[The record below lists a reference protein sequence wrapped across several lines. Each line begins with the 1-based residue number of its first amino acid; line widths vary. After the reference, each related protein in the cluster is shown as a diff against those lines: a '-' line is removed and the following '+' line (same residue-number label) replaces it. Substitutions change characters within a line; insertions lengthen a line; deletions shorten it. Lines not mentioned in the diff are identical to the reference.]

1 MDQLASFLVGR
12 IAQGLVVVVL
22 ASILIFLVMRLIP
35 GDPAAL
41 LAGPEATPEDVEA
54 VRERLGLNDPL
65 IEQYVD
71 WLSGAVQGD
80 FGRSFTR
87 SLDVDE
93 LMKTALLPSAELAI
107 AGYAFVLIFGIPL
120 GIFAGLKPGGFPDY
134 VATGF
139 TMFTLGIPNF
149 VLGIILIWVI
159 AVQLGWLPI
168 TGRVG
173 FDENPGEAIKFII
186 MPMIAVGAG
195 TAAVLARF
203 VRASI
208 METLNQDYVRT
219 ARAKGLRERT
229 VVLRHAMR
237 NALIPVITVAALQIG
252 FLISGAVIVEVV
264 FARPGFGSLIIA
276 GVQGRDY
283 QLIQGMLVVLVTVF
297 VVANTLAD
305 VAYGYAD
312 PRIRV
317 R

>member
-1 MDQLASFLVGR
+1 MGSFLVR
-12 IAQGLVVVVL
+12 RFLQGILTVVL
-22 ASILIFLVMRLIP
+22 ASILVFLAMRLIP
-35 GDPAAL
+35 GDPAL
-41 LAGPEATPEDVEA
+41 LLVGTDASPEDVER
-54 VRERLGLNDPL
+54 VREQLGLNEPL

-71 WLSGAVQGD
+71 WLTDALQAD
-80 FGRSFTR
+80 FGPSIAKGTE
-87 SLDVDE
+87 VGT
-93 LMKTALLPSAELAI
+93 LMQGALLPSAELAV
-107 AGYAFVLIFGIPL
+107 AGYVFALAFGIPL
-120 GIFAGLKPGGFPDY
+120 GIVAGLKPGGAGDY
-134 VATGF
+134 AATGF

-149 VLGIILIWVI
+149 VLGLLLIWVF
-159 AVQLGWLPI
+159 AVLLGWLPI
-168 TGRVG
+168 TGRIPINEDPVG
-173 FDENPGEAIKFII
+173 AIKLLI

-229 VVLRHAMR
+229 VVMRHAMR

-264 FARPGFGSLIIA
+264 FARAGFGSLIIA
-276 GVQGRDY
+276 GVIGRDY

-297 VVANTLAD
+297 VVVNTFAD
-305 VAYGYAD
+305 VAYGLAD

-317 R
+317 S

>member
-1 MDQLASFLVGR
+1 MASFLIGR
-12 IAQGLVVVVL
+12 FGQGIAVVVL
-22 ASILIFLVMRLIP
+22 ASILVFLAMRLIP

-41 LAGPEATPEDVEA
+41 LAGQDATPADVEA

-65 IEQYVD
+65 VEQYLD
-71 WLSGAVQGD
+71 WLGGVVQGD
-80 FGRSFTR
+80 FGESFAR
-87 SLDVDE
+87 GIEVGR
-93 LMKTALLPSAELAI
+93 LMSAAALPSAELAV
-107 AGYAFVLIFGIPL
+107 AGYLFALVLGIPL
-120 GIFAGLKPGGFPDY
+120 GIFAGLRPGGGPDY
-134 VATGF
+134 AATGF

-149 VLGIILIWVI
+149 VLGILLIWV
-159 AVQLGWLPI
+159 LGVVLDVFPI
-168 TGRVG
+168 TGRVSIT
-173 FDENPGEAIKFII
+173 EEPLEALKFLV

-208 METLNQDYVRT
+208 IETLNQDYVRT
-219 ARAKGLRERT
+219 ARAKGLRERA
-229 VVLRHAMR
+229 VVMRHAMR

-276 GVQGRDY
+276 GVQSRDY

-297 VVANTLAD
+297 VVVNVLAD
-305 VAYGYAD
+305 IAYGLAD

-317 R
+317 Q

>member
-1 MDQLASFLVGR
+1 MASFLISRFG
-12 IAQGLVVVVL
+12 QGLAVVVL
-22 ASILIFLVMRLIP
+22 ASILVFLVMRLIP

-41 LAGPEATPEDVEA
+41 LAGQDATPADVEA

-65 IEQYVD
+65 VEQYVD

-80 FGRSFTR
+80 FGESFAR
-87 SLDVDE
+87 GIGVGR
-93 LMKTALLPSAELAI
+93 LMSSAALPSAELAV
-107 AGYAFVLIFGIPL
+107 AGYLFALALGIPL
-120 GIFAGLKPGGFPDY
+120 GIFAGLKPGRAPDY
-134 VATGF
+134 IATGF

-149 VLGIILIWVI
+149 VLGIILIWV
-159 AVQLGWLPI
+159 LGVELNWFPI
-168 TGRVG
+168 TGRVAI
-173 FDENPGEAIKFII
+173 DEDPVQALKFLV

-208 METLNQDYVRT
+208 MEILNQDYVRT
-219 ARAKGLRERT
+219 ARAKGLQERM

-276 GVQGRDY
+276 AVQSRDY

-297 VVANTLAD
+297 VVVNVLAD
-305 VAYGYAD
+305 IAYGLAD

-317 R
+317 Q